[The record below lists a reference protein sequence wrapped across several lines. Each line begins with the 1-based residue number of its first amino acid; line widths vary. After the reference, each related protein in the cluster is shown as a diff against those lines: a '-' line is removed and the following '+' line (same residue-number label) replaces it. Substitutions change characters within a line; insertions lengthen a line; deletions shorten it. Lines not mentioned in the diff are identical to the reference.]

1 LILVSESVDVDALR
15 RDATLSRLAEVHRLQ
30 SALEAEKV
38 DLINDLDADAKRSR
52 FELDKDFVCED
63 IAVTLRISSGSAAE
77 QLWVAQELARMP
89 HLLELL
95 RRGEIN
101 AGHARVAARQ
111 TLLLDDEQVAA
122 FVQRVAADALVQSVG
137 QFARSCQR
145 AALAVGADPAQKRKQ
160 AYCDRRV
167 ASRPAGDGM
176 GELYGFLSAADL
188 AAMMTRLDA
197 EARKASPGDERTV
210 EQKRADALVAFV
222 LGETPPAPTVNVV
235 TVAQSTLDGLN
246 DEPAELARF
255 GSITAEHARELASAD
270 GARIRVFT
278 TDSTGRLLD
287 CGEGPTAPAPGYLL
301 DYGRSTYTP
310 PAALDRYIRARD
322 VTCRFPG
329 CTYPSKHAEI
339 DHVIAWAD
347 GGVTAAWNLQVLCK
361 RHHHLK
367 HESDWRVHRRPDG
380 TTIWTHLGRTYEVP
394 PHRYAVNGPDP
405 PD

>member
-1 LILVSESVDVDALR
+1 LIVMTEFVDPR
-15 RDATLSRLAEVHRLQ
+15 TLSREEKLAFLAESARLR
-30 SALEAEKV
+30 AARHACDIDV
-38 DLINDLDADAKRSR
+38 INSLDEDARRSP

-63 IAVTLRISSGSAAE
+63 IAVVLRVSSGWAAE
-77 QLWVAQELARMP
+77 QLWVARELARMP
-89 HLLELL
+89 QLLELL
-95 RRGEIN
+95 RRGEMN
-101 AGHARVAARQ
+101 FQHARVAARQ
-111 TLLLDDEQVAA
+111 TLLLSNEQVAA
-122 FVQRVAADALVQSVG
+122 FVERVQADALVQSVG
-137 QFARSCQR
+137 QFARTCQR
-145 AALAVGADPAQKRKQ
+145 AALAVGADPAQKREQ

-188 AAMMTRLDA
+188 AAMMTRLDT

-222 LGETPPAPTVNVV
+222 LGEAPPATAVNVV
-235 TVAQSTLDGLN
+235 TVAESTLAGRD

-270 GARIRVFT
+270 VVRIRVFT

-287 CGEGPTAPAPGYLL
+287 CGEGPSAPAPGHLL

-310 PAALDRYIRARD
+310 PAMLDRYVRARD

-329 CTYPSKHAEI
+329 CTYPAKHADI
-339 DHVIAWAD
+339 DHILGWDD
-347 GGVTAAWNLQVLCK
+347 GGITAPWNLQVLCK

-367 HESDWRVHRRPDG
+367 HESSWRVHRRLDG
-380 TTIWTHLGRTYEVP
+380 TTVWTHLGRTYEVP
-394 PHRYAVNGPDP
+394 PHRYPINGPDP
-405 PD
+405 PG

>member
-1 LILVSESVDVDALR
+1 
-15 RDATLSRLAEVHRLQ
+15 
-30 SALEAEKV
+30 
-38 DLINDLDADAKRSR
+38 
-52 FELDKDFVCED
+52 LDKDFVCED

-77 QLWVAQELARMP
+77 HLWVARELARMP
-89 HLLELL
+89 HLLDLL
-95 RRGEIN
+95 RRGEMN
-101 AGHARVAARQ
+101 VQHARVAARQ
-111 TLLLDDEQVAA
+111 TLLLSDEQVEA
-122 FVQRVAADALVQSVG
+122 FVERVAADALVQSVG

-145 AALAVGADPAQKRKQ
+145 AALAVGADPAQKRTQ

-188 AAMMTRLDA
+188 AAMMTRLDI

-222 LGETPPAPTVNVV
+222 LGEMPPAPTVNVV
-235 TVAQSTLDGLN
+235 TVAESTLAGRN

-255 GSITAEHARELASAD
+255 GSITAEHARELASTD
-270 GARIRVFT
+270 GVRFRVFT

-287 CGEGPTAPAPGYLL
+287 CGEGPNAPAPGYLL
-301 DYGRSTYTP
+301 DYDRSTYTP

-329 CTYPSKHAEI
+329 CTYPAKHADI
-339 DHVIAWAD
+339 DHIIGWAD
-347 GGVTAAWNLQVLCK
+347 GGPTAAWNLQVLCK

-380 TTIWTHLGRTYEVP
+380 TTVWTHLGRTYDVA
-394 PHRYAVNGPDP
+394 PHRYRVSGPDP
-405 PD
+405 PLPAAG

>member
-1 LILVSESVDVDALR
+1 MTQSVDPR
-15 RDATLSRLAEVHRLQ
+15 TRSRDANLARLAEIARGR
-30 SALEAEKV
+30 SAFDAEELEI
-38 DLINDLDADAKRSR
+38 INAIDEEARRSP

-63 IAVTLRISSGSAAE
+63 IAALLRISSGSAAE
-77 QLWVAQELARMP
+77 QLWVARELARMP

-95 RRGEIN
+95 RRGQMN
-101 AGHARVAARQ
+101 VQHARVAARQ
-111 TLLLDDEQVAA
+111 TLLLSDEQVAA
-122 FVQRVAADALVQSVG
+122 FVERVEADALVQSVG

-197 EARKASPGDERTV
+197 EARKASPGDERTI

-222 LGETPPAPTVNVV
+222 LGEVPPATTVNVV

-246 DEPAELARF
+246 EEPAELARF
-255 GSITAEHARELASAD
+255 GAITAEHARELAAAD
-270 GARIRVFT
+270 GTRIRVFT
-278 TDSTGRLLD
+278 TDSAGRLLD
-287 CGEGPTAPAPGYLL
+287 CGEGPNAPAPGYLV

-310 PAALDRYIRARD
+310 PAALEHYIRARD

-329 CTYPSKHAEI
+329 CTYPSKHADI

-347 GGVTAAWNLQVLCK
+347 GGPTASWNLQVLCK

-394 PHRYAVNGPDP
+394 PHRYPINGPDP
-405 PD
+405 PG